1 LLQRRFAVDAP
12 TQYALAYVL
21 SSTAGVR
28 AFVTLLAVSLAMH
41 WGLLPVPPHQFA
53 WLASDG
59 ALAVLV
65 AASILEVLGDK
76 VPLLDHGLQAIHTVA
91 KPIAGAVI
99 AGAVVAPGNDPSS
112 ILLGVLGGA
121 NALAIHGVSAT
132 ARAAST
138 ASTGGLANPIVS
150 VVEDALA
157 IGGILLGWF
166 LPFFAAALVLAATI
180 VGIVCVRRLIG
191 YVAAHRERRVGA

>member
-1 LLQRRFAVDAP
+1 VDAP

-41 WGLLPVPPHQFA
+41 WGLLPAPPQQFA

-65 AASILEVLGDK
+65 AAGILEVLGDK
-76 VPLLDHGLQAIHTVA
+76 IPLVDHGLHALQTIA
-91 KPIAGAVI
+91 KPVAGAVI
-99 AGAVVAPGNDPSS
+99 AAVVVSPGNDPSA
-112 ILLGVLGGA
+112 ILLAVLGGA

-138 ASTGGLANPIVS
+138 ATTGGLANPIVS
-150 VVEDALA
+150 VIEDGLA

-166 LPFFAAALVLAATI
+166 MPFLAAALVLVATI
-180 VGIVCVRRLIG
+180 VGIVCIRRLIG
-191 YVAAHRERRVGA
+191 YVAARRQDRVSA

>member
-1 LLQRRFAVDAP
+1 MDAP

-41 WGLLPVPPHQFA
+41 WGLLPAPPHGFA

-65 AASILEVLGDK
+65 VASILEVLGDK
-76 VPLLDHGLQAIHTVA
+76 VPLVDHGLHVLQTIA
-91 KPIAGAVI
+91 KPVAGAMI
-99 AGAVVAPGNDPSS
+99 AGAVVSPGNDPSS
-112 ILLGVLGGA
+112 ILLAVLGGA

-138 ASTGGLANPIVS
+138 ATTGGLANPIVS
-150 VVEDALA
+150 VLEDALA

-166 LPFFAAALVLAATI
+166 MPFFAAGLVLIATI
-180 VGIVCVRRLIG
+180 VGILCVRRLIE
-191 YVAAHRERRVGA
+191 YLAAHRERRVSA

>member
-1 LLQRRFAVDAP
+1 MDAP

-21 SSTAGVR
+21 SSTAGIR
-28 AFVTLLAVSLAMH
+28 AFVTLLAVSLAFH
-41 WGLLPVPPHQFA
+41 WGLLPAPPAQFA

-59 ALAVLV
+59 ALVILV

-76 VPLLDHGLQAIHTVA
+76 IPLVDHGLQAIHTVA
-91 KPIAGAVI
+91 KPLAGALI
-99 AGAVVAPGNDPSS
+99 AGAVVAPGNDPSA

-121 NALAIHGVSAT
+121 NALAVHGISAT

-138 ASTGGLANPIVS
+138 ATTGGLANPIVS
-150 VVEDALA
+150 VVEDGLA

-166 LPFFAAALVLAATI
+166 MPFLTSVFVLVATI
-180 VGIVCVRRLIG
+180 VGIVCVRRLIV
-191 YVAAHRERRVGA
+191 YLASHRESRLTA

>member
-1 LLQRRFAVDAP
+1 MDAP

-28 AFVTLLAVSLAMH
+28 AFVTLLAVSLALH
-41 WGLLPVPPHQFA
+41 WGLLPAPAHQFA
-53 WLASDG
+53 WLGSDG

-65 AASILEVLGDK
+65 VASILEVLGDK
-76 VPLLDHGLQAIHTVA
+76 VPLVDHGLQALHTIA
-91 KPIAGAVI
+91 KPLAGAMI
-99 AGAVVAPGNDPSS
+99 AGAVVAPGNDPSM

-138 ASTGGLANPIVS
+138 ATTGGLANPIVS
-150 VVEDALA
+150 VVEDGLA
-157 IGGILLGWF
+157 IGGIVLAWF
-166 LPFFAAALVLAATI
+166 MPFLAAGLVLIATI
-180 VGIVCVRRLIG
+180 AGIVCVRRLIA
-191 YVAAHRERRVGA
+191 YITAHRENRVVA

>member
-1 LLQRRFAVDAP
+1 MDAP

-41 WGLLPVPPHQFA
+41 WGLLPAPPQQFA

-65 AASILEVLGDK
+65 AAGILEVLGDK
-76 VPLLDHGLQAIHTVA
+76 IPLVDHGLHALQTIA
-91 KPIAGAVI
+91 KPVAGAVI
-99 AGAVVAPGNDPSS
+99 AGAVVSPGNDPSA
-112 ILLGVLGGA
+112 ILLAVLGGA

-138 ASTGGLANPIVS
+138 ATTGGLANPIVS
-150 VVEDALA
+150 VIEDGLA

-166 LPFFAAALVLAATI
+166 MPFLAAALVLVATI
-180 VGIVCVRRLIG
+180 VGIVCIRRLIG
-191 YVAAHRERRVGA
+191 YVAARRQDRVSA

>member
-1 LLQRRFAVDAP
+1 VDAP

-28 AFVTLLAVSLAMH
+28 AFVTLLAVSLALH
-41 WGLLPVPPHQFA
+41 WGFLPSPAHQFA

-76 VPLLDHGLQAIHTVA
+76 IPLVDHALHAIQTVA
-91 KPIAGAVI
+91 KPLAGAVI
-99 AGAVVAPGNDPSS
+99 ASAVVAPDNDPSA
-112 ILLGVLGGA
+112 ILLGVLGGV
-121 NALAIHGVSAT
+121 NALTIHGVSAT

-138 ASTGGLANPIVS
+138 ATTGGLANPIIS
-150 VVEDALA
+150 VLEDGLA

-166 LPFFAAALVLAATI
+166 MPFFSAAVVLGLTI
-180 VGIVCVRRLIG
+180 LGLICVRRLVG

>member
-1 LLQRRFAVDAP
+1 MDAP

-28 AFVTLLAVSLAMH
+28 AFVTLLAVSLALH
-41 WGLLPVPPHQFA
+41 WGLLPAPAHQFA
-53 WLASDG
+53 WLGSNG

-65 AASILEVLGDK
+65 VASILEVLGDK
-76 VPLLDHGLQAIHTVA
+76 VPLVDHGLQALHTIA
-91 KPIAGAVI
+91 KPLAGAMI
-99 AGAVVAPGNDPSS
+99 AGAVVAPGNDPSM

-138 ASTGGLANPIVS
+138 ATTGGLANPIVS
-150 VVEDALA
+150 VVEDGLA
-157 IGGILLGWF
+157 IGGIVLAWF
-166 LPFFAAALVLAATI
+166 MPFLAAGLVLIATI
-180 VGIVCVRRLIG
+180 AGIVCVRRLIA
-191 YVAAHRERRVGA
+191 YITAHRENRVVA

>member
-1 LLQRRFAVDAP
+1 VDAP

-28 AFVTLLAVSLAMH
+28 AFVTLLAVSLALH
-41 WGLLPVPPHQFA
+41 WGLLPAPAHQFA
-53 WLASDG
+53 WLGSNG

-65 AASILEVLGDK
+65 VASILEVLGDK
-76 VPLLDHGLQAIHTVA
+76 VPLVDHGLQALHTIA
-91 KPIAGAVI
+91 KPLAGAMI
-99 AGAVVAPGNDPSS
+99 AGAVVAPGNDPSM

-138 ASTGGLANPIVS
+138 ATTGGLANPIVS
-150 VVEDALA
+150 VVEDGLA
-157 IGGILLGWF
+157 IGGIVLAWF
-166 LPFFAAALVLAATI
+166 MPFLAAGLVLIATI
-180 VGIVCVRRLIG
+180 AGIVCVRRLIA
-191 YVAAHRERRVGA
+191 YITAHRENRVVA

>member
-1 LLQRRFAVDAP
+1 VDAP

-41 WGLLPVPPHQFA
+41 WGLLPAPAHQFA

-65 AASILEVLGDK
+65 VAGILEVLGDK
-76 VPLLDHGLQAIHTVA
+76 IPLVDHGLHVLQTIA
-91 KPIAGAVI
+91 KPVAGALI

-112 ILLGVLGGA
+112 ILLAVLGGA

-138 ASTGGLANPIVS
+138 ATTGGLANPIVS
-150 VVEDALA
+150 VVEDVLA
-157 IGGILLGWF
+157 IGGILLGW
-166 LPFFAAALVLAATI
+166 LMPFFAAGLVLIATI
-180 VGIVCVRRLIG
+180 VGILCVRRLIEYIG
-191 YVAAHRERRVGA
+191 AHRERRVSA

>member
-1 LLQRRFAVDAP
+1 MDAP

-41 WGLLPVPPHQFA
+41 WGFLPAPPQQFA

-65 AASILEVLGDK
+65 AASVLEVLGDK
-76 VPLLDHGLQAIHTVA
+76 IPLVDHGLHALQTIA
-91 KPIAGAVI
+91 KPVAGAMI
-99 AGAVVAPGNDPSS
+99 AGAVVSPGNDPSAV
-112 ILLGVLGGA
+112 LLAVLGGA

-138 ASTGGLANPIVS
+138 ATTGGLANPIVS
-150 VVEDALA
+150 VIEDALA
-157 IGGILLGWF
+157 IGGILLAWF
-166 LPFFAAALVLAATI
+166 MPFLAAALVLAATI
-180 VGIVCVRRLIG
+180 VGVVCIRRLIG

>member
-1 LLQRRFAVDAP
+1 LPTGGFAVDAP

-21 SSTAGVR
+21 SSTAGIRV
-28 AFVTLLAVSLAMH
+28 FVTLLAVSLAMH
-41 WGLLPVPPHQFA
+41 WGLLPQPPHQFA

-65 AASILEVLGDK
+65 VASILEVLGDK
-76 VPLLDHGLQAIHTVA
+76 IPLVDHGLQAILTVV
-91 KPIAGAVI
+91 KPLAGALIAGS
-99 AGAVVAPGNDPSS
+99 VVSLGNDPSV

-132 ARAAST
+132 ARAATT
-138 ASTGGLANPIVS
+138 AATGGLGNPIVS
-150 VVEDALA
+150 VVEDGLA

-166 LPFFAAALVLAATI
+166 MPFLAAALGLIGTI
-180 VGIVCVRRLIG
+180 IGIICVRRLLV
-191 YVAAHRERRVGA
+191 YVAAHRERRVSA

>member
-1 LLQRRFAVDAP
+1 MDAP

-41 WGLLPVPPHQFA
+41 WGLLPAPPQQFA

-65 AASILEVLGDK
+65 AAGILEVLGDK
-76 VPLLDHGLQAIHTVA
+76 IPLVDHGLHALQTIA
-91 KPIAGAVI
+91 KPVAGAVI
-99 AGAVVAPGNDPSS
+99 AAVVVSPGNDPSA
-112 ILLGVLGGA
+112 ILLAVLGGA

-138 ASTGGLANPIVS
+138 ATTGGLANPIVS
-150 VVEDALA
+150 VIEDGLA

-166 LPFFAAALVLAATI
+166 MPFLAAALVLVATI
-180 VGIVCVRRLIG
+180 VGIVCIRRLIG
-191 YVAAHRERRVGA
+191 YVAARRQDRVSA

>member
-1 LLQRRFAVDAP
+1 M
-12 TQYALAYVL
+12 
-21 SSTAGVR
+21 
-28 AFVTLLAVSLAMH
+28 TLLAVSLAMH
-41 WGLLPVPPHQFA
+41 WGLLPQPPHQFA

-65 AASILEVLGDK
+65 VASILEVLGDK
-76 VPLLDHGLQAIHTVA
+76 IPLVDHGLQALHTIA
-91 KPIAGAVI
+91 KPLAGALIAGTIVS
-99 AGAVVAPGNDPSS
+99 PGNDPSM
-112 ILLGVLGGA
+112 ILLAVLGGA

-150 VVEDALA
+150 VVEDGLA

-166 LPFFAAALVLAATI
+166 MPFLAAALVLAATI
-180 VGIVCVRRLIG
+180 VGIICVRRLLG
-191 YVAAHRERRVGA
+191 YVAAHRERRVSA

>member
-1 LLQRRFAVDAP
+1 
-12 TQYALAYVL
+12 
-21 SSTAGVR
+21 
-28 AFVTLLAVSLAMH
+28 MH

-166 LPFFAAALVLAATI
+166 LPFLAAALVLAATI

>member
-1 LLQRRFAVDAP
+1 VDAP

-41 WGLLPVPPHQFA
+41 WGLLPAPPQQFA

-65 AASILEVLGDK
+65 AAGILEVLGDK
-76 VPLLDHGLQAIHTVA
+76 IPLVDHGLHALQTIA
-91 KPIAGAVI
+91 KPVAGAVI
-99 AGAVVAPGNDPSS
+99 AGAVVSPGNDPSA
-112 ILLGVLGGA
+112 ILLAVLGGA

-138 ASTGGLANPIVS
+138 ATTGGLANPIVS
-150 VVEDALA
+150 VIEDGLA

-166 LPFFAAALVLAATI
+166 MPFLAAALVLVATI
-180 VGIVCVRRLIG
+180 VGIVCIRRLIG
-191 YVAAHRERRVGA
+191 YVAARRQDRVSA

>member
-1 LLQRRFAVDAP
+1 VDAP

-28 AFVTLLAVSLAMH
+28 AFVTLLAVSLALH
-41 WGLLPVPPHQFA
+41 WGLLPAPAHQFA
-53 WLASDG
+53 WLGSDG

-65 AASILEVLGDK
+65 VASILEVLGDK
-76 VPLLDHGLQAIHTVA
+76 VPLVDHGLQALHTIA
-91 KPIAGAVI
+91 KPLAGAMI
-99 AGAVVAPGNDPSS
+99 AGAVVAPGNDPSM

-138 ASTGGLANPIVS
+138 ATTGGLANPIVS
-150 VVEDALA
+150 VVEDGLA
-157 IGGILLGWF
+157 IGGIVLAWF
-166 LPFFAAALVLAATI
+166 MPFLAAGLVLIATI
-180 VGIVCVRRLIG
+180 AGIVCVRRLIA
-191 YVAAHRERRVGA
+191 YITAHRENRVVA

>member
-1 LLQRRFAVDAP
+1 VDAP

-21 SSTAGVR
+21 SSTAGIR
-28 AFVTLLAVSLAMH
+28 AFVTLLAVSLAVH
-41 WGLLPVPPHQFA
+41 WGLLPAPPQQFA

-76 VPLLDHGLQAIHTVA
+76 IPLVDHGLHALQTIA
-91 KPIAGAVI
+91 KPVAGAVI
-99 AGAVVAPGNDPSS
+99 AGAVVAPGNDPSA
-112 ILLGVLGGA
+112 ILLAVLGGA

-138 ASTGGLANPIVS
+138 ATTGGLANPIVS
-150 VVEDALA
+150 VVEDGLA
-157 IGGILLGWF
+157 IGGIVLGWF
-166 LPFFAAALVLAATI
+166 MPFFAAALVLVGTI
-180 VGIVCVRRLIG
+180 VGIVCIRRLID

>member
-1 LLQRRFAVDAP
+1 M
-12 TQYALAYVL
+12 
-21 SSTAGVR
+21 R

-41 WGLLPVPPHQFA
+41 WGLLPAPPHGFA

-65 AASILEVLGDK
+65 VAGILEVLGDK
-76 VPLLDHGLQAIHTVA
+76 VPLVDHGLHVLQTIA
-91 KPIAGAVI
+91 KPVAGAMV
-99 AGAVVAPGNDPSS
+99 AGAVVSPGNDPSS
-112 ILLGVLGGA
+112 ILLAVLGGA

-138 ASTGGLANPIVS
+138 ATTGGLANPIVS
-150 VVEDALA
+150 VLEDALA

-166 LPFFAAALVLAATI
+166 MPFFAAGLVLIATI
-180 VGIVCVRRLIG
+180 VGILCVRRLIE
-191 YVAAHRERRVGA
+191 YLAAHRERRVSA